1 MATKIRLTRVG
12 RKKVP
17 FYHVV
22 VADERSPRDGGF
34 IEKLGY
40 YNPLEG
46 EKGNWN
52 LKTDRVQYWLS
63 TGAQPTSA
71 LARIFLSEGF
81 GSDKQKKAWNAK
93 YAERKNAVQGT
104 IKAKADAE
112 AKLKAAEEAKEAK
125 AAAEAAAAEAA
136 AAAGD
141 AAEAAAN

>member
-17 FYHVV
+17 FYHIV

-52 LKTDRVQYWLS
+52 LKTDRVKYWLS

-71 LARIFLSEGF
+71 LARIFLSEV
-81 GSDKQKKAWNAK
+81 SVATSRKKL
-93 YAERKNAVQGT
+93 GT
-104 IKAKADAE
+104 PNTLSVKTLFKAPS
-112 AKLKAAEEAKEAK
+112 KLRLTLKRS
-125 AAAEAAAAEAA
+125 
-136 AAAGD
+136 
-141 AAEAAAN
+141 

>member
-17 FYHVV
+17 FYHIV
-22 VADERSPRDGGF
+22 VADERAPRDGGF

-52 LKTDRVQYWLS
+52 LKTERVQYWLS

-71 LARIFLSEGF
+71 LARIFLTEGL
-81 GSDKQKKAWNAK
+81 GSDKQKKTWNAK

-104 IKAKADAE
+104 IKAKAEAE
-112 AKLKAAEEAKEAK
+112 AKL
-125 AAAEAAAAEAA
+125 AAAEAAKAAAAEAAEAAA

-141 AAEAAAN
+141 AAAN